1 MKPEIKLL
9 IKSFPSEVVV
19 IAKFLLKT
27 ICKYL
32 KEGTE
37 DKYKKKRQRHKR
49 QINQN

>member
-9 IKSFPSEVVV
+9 IKSFPSDVVV
-19 IAKFLLKT
+19 IPKFLLKT

-37 DKYKKKRQRHKR
+37 DMFKKKKTKA
-49 QINQN
+49 